1 LLNTQSIANS
11 VAKYALSFDGIPRA
25 NATLRKRNAES
36 SRLLAR
42 LDGGGHEHHGQ
53 TCGAGKN
60 LQ

>member
-1 LLNTQSIANS
+1 
-11 VAKYALSFDGIPRA
+11 LSFDGIPRA